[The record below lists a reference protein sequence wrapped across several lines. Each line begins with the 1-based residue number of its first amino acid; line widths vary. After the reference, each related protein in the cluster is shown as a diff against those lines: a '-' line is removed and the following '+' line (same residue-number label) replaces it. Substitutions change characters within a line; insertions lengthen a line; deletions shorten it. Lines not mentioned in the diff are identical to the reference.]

1 MKSNTEK
8 INMKKYHVTYRSSTD
23 HDCCTVWTMA
33 SSKQAAVEDIKNEYW
48 DVESIIDVVEA

>member
-1 MKSNTEK
+1 MVKK

-33 SSKQAAVEDIKNEYW
+33 SSKQAAIEDVKHEYW
-48 DVESIIDVVEA
+48 DVESIVDVIEE